1 MVRNLKKIFIFYF
14 VIFIFALLFF
24 TLQAKAKVTG
34 ECYNCHTMHNSQGG
48 QPMTFNKASNPVSLL
63 LRGTCLGCH
72 GQYPTGG
79 QYIIGNI
86 PQVLHASSTDL
97 PAGNFAYITGN
108 KPLQNAD
115 SNTAGH
121 NVIDLGVQETKLTS
135 PPGDI
140 NNTGIT
146 NQNFTCAGIYGCHGD
161 RTIQDPY
168 TAMRGAHHT
177 DDSPLKFGS
186 INLSGQGDTVG
197 TSYRFL
203 KGVKGGEVSW
213 SNYPTPPYDHNEY
226 YGDTTPGT
234 SSATA
239 PANNTISG
247 LCAECHGA
255 FYGSTNVGSSS
266 PWLRHPTDTVL
277 PNAYEYA
284 NYTTYS
290 VVAPVA
296 RTSSWSGWSAS
307 SPSTTVTPGSDVIM
321 CLSCHYAHASP
332 YFKSMRW
339 DYKGW
344 PGSGGTNGCNVC
356 HTKKN

>member
-1 MVRNLKKIFIFYF
+1 MAVNLKRFLIFYF
-14 VIFIFALLFF
+14 VIFILLLF
-24 TLQAKAKVTG
+24 TLQVKAKVTG
-34 ECYNCHTMHNSQGG
+34 ECYKCHTMHNSQNG
-48 QPMTFNKASNPVSLL
+48 QPMTFNGTSGQVPLL

-72 GQYPTGG
+72 GQNPSGS
-79 QYIIGNI
+79 QYIIENI
-86 PQVLHASSTDL
+86 PQVLHASPIDL

-108 KPLQNAD
+108 KQTQGAN
-115 SNTAGH
+115 STTAGH
-121 NVIDLGVQETKLTS
+121 NVIDLGVQETVLTS

-146 NQNFTCAGIYGCHGD
+146 NTNFTCAGTYGCHGD

-177 DDSPLKFGS
+177 DDSILKFGS
-186 INLSGQGDTVG
+186 IDLNKQGDTVG
-197 TSYRFL
+197 TSFRFL

-213 SNYPTPPYDHNEY
+213 SNYPTPYNHNEY
-226 YGDTTPGT
+226 YGATTPGT
-234 SSATA
+234 GNATT
-239 PANNTISG
+239 PAGNTISG
-247 LCAECHGA
+247 FCAECHGK

-277 PNAYEYA
+277 PSANEYA
-284 NYTTYS
+284 YYTTYNS
-290 VVAPVA
+290 TAPVA
-296 RTSSWSGWSAS
+296 RTSSWNGWSAS

-332 YFKSMRW
+332 YFKLMRW

-356 HTKKN
+356 HTKKD